1 MGHVQTKHPNTTGN
15 GARHD
20 SLPPVDG
27 QTVKRKRGRQPD
39 AAALDSE
46 ERYRQLVQSL
56 PAAVYSCDA
65 QGRIT
70 LFNDAAVALWGRTPT
85 IGEDFWCGSWRIYRP
100 DGSPMPL
107 DECPMAIALREGRSV
122 RDEEIVIERPD
133 GTRRHVLPHPEPT
146 RDANGNVVGAT
157 NMLVDITDRKQGEQ
171 AQALLAAIVASSDDA
186 IISKSLEGV
195 ITSWNAGAERIFGYT
210 PEEAVGQSIT
220 MLIPPERLSEE
231 EQIIKQLCQR
241 QRIDHFETV
250 RVAKDGRLLDISLT
264 VSPVCDRTGRVTGA
278 SKVARDITERKRT
291 EVALAE
297 LREQLQL
304 VTDTMAVAVV
314 RCTADLCYKWVNPGY
329 AALVQR
335 PPEEVAGRSI
345 IGVIGQE
352 AYDAIRPH
360 IERVLTGK
368 RVEFEAQLAYQGSGP
383 RWIRAAYVPTYSGG
397 TSPDGWVG
405 VIIDIDQQKQFEND
419 LREAD
424 RRKDEFLAV
433 LAHELRNPLAPIC
446 SGLEVMRLAGDD
458 RALVEE
464 VRGTMERQTRQMVR
478 LIDDLLDV
486 SRITRGAVELKR
498 CRVELATIV
507 QSAVETARPMIEDF
521 HHRLTISLPKEP
533 VVLHADPTRIAQV
546 LSNLLNNAAKYMK
559 RGGSIE
565 LAAQRQGQMVSVSIK
580 DGGIGIPAAMLDR
593 IFDMFTQ
600 VDRSLEQSQSGLGIG
615 LTLVKRLVEMHG
627 GSVEAHSAGEGQGS
641 EFIVRLPVVVGSLRD
656 GDGGNGHQF
665 STTGKRRV
673 LVVDDNEQAGKVL
686 GMLLK
691 ALGNEVRTAY
701 DGLAA
706 FEMAAEFRPDVILM
720 DIGMPKLNGFETAR
734 RIREQPWGT
743 KVVLAALTGWGR
755 DEDRRRSK
763 EAGFDYHFVK
773 PVEPA
778 TLQKLL
784 AE

>member
-1 MGHVQTKHPNTTGN
+1 LKSASHE
-15 GARHD
+15 
-20 SLPPVDG
+20 SPPTVDG
-27 QTVKRKRGRQPD
+27 VARKSKRARLLHP
-39 AAALDSE
+39 AALDSE
-46 ERYRQLVQSL
+46 DRYRQLVQSL

-65 QGRIT
+65 DGRIT
-70 LFNDAAVALWGRTPT
+70 LFNDAAVALWGRSPT
-85 IGEDFWCGSWRIYRP
+85 IGEDLWCGSWRIYRP

-133 GTRRHVLPHPEPT
+133 GTRRHVLPHPEPV
-146 RDANGNVVGAT
+146 RDSAGNVIGAT
-157 NMLVDITDRKQGEQ
+157 NMLVDITDRKQAEQ
-171 AQALLAAIVASSDDA
+171 TQSLLAAIVASSDDA
-186 IISKSLEGV
+186 IISKSLDGV

-210 PEEAVGQSIT
+210 AEEAVGQSIT

-231 EQIIKQLCQR
+231 EQIINRLSR
-241 QRIDHFETV
+241 RERIDHFETI
-250 RVAKDGRLLDISLT
+250 RVAKDGRALNISLT
-264 VSPVCDRTGRVTGA
+264 VSPICDRNGRVTGA
-278 SKVARDITERKRT
+278 SKVARDITDRKRS
-291 EVALAE
+291 EEALQE
-297 LREQLQL
+297 LRKQLQQ

-314 RCTADLCYKWVNPGY
+314 RCTADHRYQWVNPGY
-329 AALVQR
+329 AAIVQR
-335 PPEEVAGRSI
+335 SPEEVAGRPIAEI
-345 IGVIGQE
+345 IGEE
-352 AYDAIRPH
+352 AYQVIRPH
-360 IERVLTGK
+360 IERVLSGK
-368 RVEFEAQLAYQGSGP
+368 RVEFEVQLPYKGVGL
-383 RWIRAAYVPTYSGG
+383 RWIRAAYVPTYGSGAA
-397 TSPDGWVG
+397 PDGWVG

-446 SGLEVMRLAGDD
+446 SGLELMRLAGDD

-464 VRGTMERQTRQMVR
+464 VRATMERQTRQMVR

-486 SRITRGAVELKR
+486 SRITRGTVELRK
-498 CRVELATIV
+498 CRVELASIV
-507 QSAVETARPMIEDF
+507 QSAVETARPIIEDF
-521 HHRLTISLPKEP
+521 RHRLTISLPREP
-533 VVLHADPTRIAQV
+533 VVLEADPTRIAQV
-546 LSNLLNNAAKYMK
+546 IANLLNNAAKYMQ

-565 LAAQRQGQMVSVSIK
+565 LKAHREGEWVTVSVK
-580 DGGIGIPAAMLDR
+580 DSGIGIPAAMLDR
-593 IFDMFTQ
+593 VFDMFTQ

-627 GSVEAHSAGEGQGS
+627 GSVEAHSAGNGQGS
-641 EFIVRLPVVVGSLRD
+641 EFVVRLPVVVGSLSD
-656 GDGGNGHQF
+656 ADGGNDQQI
-665 STTGKRRV
+665 SATRKRRV

-691 ALGNEVRTAY
+691 ALGNEVRTAC

-706 FEMAAEFRPDVILM
+706 IDVAAEFRPDVILM

-734 RIREQPWGT
+734 RIREQPWGQ
-743 KVVLAALTGWGR
+743 KIVLAALTGWGQ

-778 TLQKLL
+778 TLKKLL